1 LSRNNG
7 LLQLLQVNLVKAAV
21 EAADGVGQADGS
33 ANRDGGSADRI
44 PVQQVRGN
52 LQHIIATG
60 RTGKQKCEIG
70 FANGDLWR

>member
-1 LSRNNG
+1 M
-7 LLQLLQVNLVKAAV
+7 NLVKAAV

-52 LQHIIATG
+52 LQHIIATEKA
-60 RTGKQKCEIG
+60 GKLKGEVG
-70 FANGDLWR
+70 AA